1 MGGEEE
7 EAEEE
12 AGREREI
19 RKGAGSRC
27 RLAALFLPPLACL
40 CRGQSAELK
49 ATAALLTFLI
59 ALPFLGPCT
68 TRRMR
73 NACNYRC

>member
-27 RLAALFLPPLACL
+27 RLAALSLPPWPACVEV
-40 CRGQSAELK
+40 RVQS
-49 ATAALLTFLI
+49 
-59 ALPFLGPCT
+59 
-68 TRRMR
+68 
-73 NACNYRC
+73 

>member
-27 RLAALFLPPLACL
+27 RLAALFLPPWAVSVEV
-40 CRGQSAELK
+40 RVQS
-49 ATAALLTFLI
+49 
-59 ALPFLGPCT
+59 
-68 TRRMR
+68 
-73 NACNYRC
+73 

>member
-19 RKGAGSRC
+19 RKGAGKVQVSC
-27 RLAALFLPPLACL
+27 SLPAPLGCL
-40 CRGQSAELK
+40 RRGQSAELK

-59 ALPFLGPCT
+59 TLPFLGPCT